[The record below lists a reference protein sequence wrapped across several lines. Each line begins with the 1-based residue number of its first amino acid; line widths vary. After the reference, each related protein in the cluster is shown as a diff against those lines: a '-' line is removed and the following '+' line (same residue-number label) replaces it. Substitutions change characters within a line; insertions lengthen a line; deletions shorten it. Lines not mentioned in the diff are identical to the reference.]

1 MTKNMRP
8 KLESQ
13 STFDTGQLMVCVV
26 DAAGARNPRAS
37 VISAAIGKRTM
48 RNTGVP
54 HWQKSQMKKNKLTL
68 GFGPLGARDAAT
80 PSGP

>member
-13 STFDTGQLMVCVV
+13 STFDTGQLVVCVV

-54 HWQKSQMKKNKLTL
+54 H
-68 GFGPLGARDAAT
+68 
-80 PSGP
+80 